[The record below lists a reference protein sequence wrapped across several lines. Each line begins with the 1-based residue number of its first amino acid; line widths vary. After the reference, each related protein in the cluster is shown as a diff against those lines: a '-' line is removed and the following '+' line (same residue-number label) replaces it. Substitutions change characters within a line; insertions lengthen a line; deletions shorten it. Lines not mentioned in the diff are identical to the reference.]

1 MTATTV
7 TVMMTRMTCFQQ
19 NIDILKCTKL
29 QAASLNA
36 MQIDLTTILHTWL
49 PISFECWNLMIRNTG
64 VCQGMKYHTTNTNKN
79 TDVNII
85 VHNQNYMHVNEPEV
99 FSLNY
104 LISSAD
110 RITLVVY
117 LPLSVQFVMFD
128 LLIIFI
134 TVLSFFNHQN
144 SNTI

>member
-1 MTATTV
+1 
-7 TVMMTRMTCFQQ
+7 
-19 NIDILKCTKL
+19 
-29 QAASLNA
+29 
-36 MQIDLTTILHTWL
+36 
-49 PISFECWNLMIRNTG
+49 
-64 VCQGMKYHTTNTNKN
+64 MKYHTTNTNKN

-117 LPLSVQFVMFD
+117 LPLSV
-128 LLIIFI
+128 
-134 TVLSFFNHQN
+134 
-144 SNTI
+144 